1 MAERTF
7 HPLDY
12 LSLVRRRRWWMLI
25 PIVLS
30 IVVGIALALLLPRVY
45 RSYATIAVSSP
56 RVSTDLVARQSQS
69 AREERVR
76 AVSQQLLSRPV
87 LEQVAHAEEL
97 DRDRPLS
104 QAVDEM
110 LQPGRIKV
118 DPVELVK
125 QTGTDRAPL
134 DAFALSYATSDPQ
147 LAQRVTN
154 TLASVFV
161 EVNSRAREARAEDT
175 SAFISNQLTE
185 SKARLDVLEGKLRG
199 AKESYMGRLPEQTQA
214 NLQTLSGLRQQY
226 ETSATSLRGEQDRLS
241 MIERQIEAARRG
253 QADVWS
259 PGVRPNDASAVQPP
273 ETRVM
278 ALERELATART
289 MYTDKHPEIQRL
301 QEEVENARKEAAAD
315 RQKPNAD
322 RLAQLQTDPSFRAL
336 MSDRDM
342 TRLRIRELER
352 SATDLQRQIGS
363 YQARVEAAPMV
374 EQQLVSLERDYDL
387 ERHQY
392 TNLTAK
398 LQASEL
404 AESLERGRGGEQF
417 KVLYSASM
425 PQTPE
430 SPNVGRIV
438 IMSIALGLFLGL
450 GSAIGREYL
459 DRSVHDVRGLQTE
472 FDAPV
477 LGEIARIPTGA
488 HGATR

>member
-1 MAERTF
+1 
-7 HPLDY
+7 
-12 LSLVRRRRWWMLI
+12 
-25 PIVLS
+25 
-30 IVVGIALALLLPRVY
+30 
-45 RSYATIAVSSP
+45 
-56 RVSTDLVARQSQS
+56 
-69 AREERVR
+69 
-76 AVSQQLLSRPV
+76 
-87 LEQVAHAEEL
+87 
-97 DRDRPLS
+97 
-104 QAVDEM
+104 
-110 LQPGRIKV
+110 
-118 DPVELVK
+118 
-125 QTGTDRAPL
+125 
-134 DAFALSYATSDPQ
+134 LSYATSDPQ

-214 NLQTLSGLRQQY
+214 NLSMASGLRQQA
-226 ETSATSLRGEQDRLS
+226 ESTATALRGEQDRLS
-241 MIERQIEAARRG
+241 MIERQIDAMRQGASDDSGIPHVAQLSNAQQRVVQLQRDLAAAR
-253 QADVWS
+253 A
-259 PGVRPNDASAVQPP
+259 
-273 ETRVM
+273 
-278 ALERELATART
+278 
-289 MYTDKHPEIQRL
+289 MYTEKHPEIQRL
-301 QEEVENARKEAAAD
+301 QEELANAQKQAEAD
-315 RQKPNAD
+315 RERPEAD
-322 RLAQLQTDPSFRAL
+322 RLAALQLDSGYRQL
-336 MSDRDM
+336 VQDRERS
-342 TRLRIRELER
+342 RLRVADLER
-352 SATDLQRQIGS
+352 AEKRIRDQLDMYEKRIES
-363 YQARVEAAPMV
+363 APMV

-472 FDAPV
+472 FDVPV

>member
-25 PIVLS
+25 PTVLS
-30 IVVGIALALLLPRVY
+30 IGVGIALALLLPRVY

-56 RVSTDLVARQSQS
+56 RVSTDLVARQSPS

-87 LEQVAHAEEL
+87 LEQVAHAEQL
-97 DRDRPLS
+97 DRDQPLS

-185 SKARLDVLEGKLRG
+185 SKARLDVLEGKLRA

-214 NLQTLSGLRQQY
+214 NLSMASGLRQQA
-226 ETSATSLRGEQDRLS
+226 ESTATALRGEQDRLS
-241 MIERQIEAARRG
+241 MIERQIEAMRQGATDDSGIPHVAQLSNSQQRVVQLQRDLAAAR
-253 QADVWS
+253 A
-259 PGVRPNDASAVQPP
+259 
-273 ETRVM
+273 
-278 ALERELATART
+278 
-289 MYTDKHPEIQRL
+289 MYTEKHPEIQRL
-301 QEEVENARKEAAAD
+301 QEELSNAQKQAEAD
-315 RQKPNAD
+315 RQRPEAD
-322 RLAQLQTDPSFRAL
+322 RLAALQLDSGYRQL
-336 MSDRDM
+336 LQDRERS
-342 TRLRIRELER
+342 RLRVADLER
-352 SATDLQRQIGS
+352 AEKRIRDQLDMYEKRIES
-363 YQARVEAAPMV
+363 APMV
-374 EQQLVSLERDYDL
+374 EQQLVSLQRDYNL
-387 ERHQY
+387 EREQY

-425 PQTPE
+425 PQSPE
-430 SPNVGRIV
+430 SPNVSRIV

-459 DRSVHDVRGLQTE
+459 DRSIHDVRGLQAE
-472 FDAPV
+472 FDVPV